1 MATFHAIQMDDPLES
16 RDKGSMHD
24 DMFRSATVAQSSLQ
38 IRLGKKLHNPVSI
51 EHNITK
57 QTGLKREPSLE
68 NLFVK
73 ARTAV
78 FFTISQKT
86 ALLRSYF

>member
-38 IRLGKKLHNPVSI
+38 IRLGKKLYLGS
-51 EHNITK
+51 
-57 QTGLKREPSLE
+57 
-68 NLFVK
+68 
-73 ARTAV
+73 
-78 FFTISQKT
+78 
-86 ALLRSYF
+86 